1 MRKNSCLLTLLLLL
15 LDIPLLAQSRSQA
28 SNSDVNGHNK
38 PSLPASKARQ
48 LEFIGFE
55 NQFWKAMVSKD
66 YKIIKDL
73 VAQDALFIDNDYVL
87 SKADFIRAL
96 YSYTPT
102 QYLFTGLK
110 VRMVTDKICIVS
122 YKVKAKY
129 SFNST
134 ELPVTT
140 ALVTSVWVNQGGKWR
155 LKHHHSGLMP
165 VTKVDP

>member
-1 MRKNSCLLTLLLLL
+1 MRKYSCLLTLLLLL

-28 SNSDVNGHNK
+28 SNSDVNSSPK
-38 PSLPASKARQ
+38 PSLPSDKAQQ
-48 LEFIGFE
+48 LEFVGLE

-73 VAQDALFIDNDYVL
+73 VAQDALFIDNDNVVP
-87 SKADFIRAL
+87 KAEFIRAL
-96 YSYTPT
+96 HSYTPT

-110 VRMVTDKICIVS
+110 VRIVSAEVCIVS

-129 SFNST
+129 SSNST
-134 ELPVTT
+134 DLPVTT
-140 ALVTSVWVNQGGKWR
+140 ALVTSVWVNQGDKWR
-155 LKHHHSGLMP
+155 LKHHHSSLMP